1 MDGSDSDINLNQEPV
16 NQPVGSSASGFT
28 SLWNEFHALGPA
40 NDSIEERFRQLK
52 AATLRAGL
60 SRRWQRICN
69 LNENGG
75 SSIDPI
81 VDVNGGR
88 GMHGGEES
96 GGVID
101 SNVDKG
107 KGCKRESGLLVAMAL
122 EMDTE
127 IKKVPEDVGSF
138 YDCNICLHLAR
149 DPILTCC
156 GHMFCWACFFKLP
169 YVDSTAKECPVCE
182 GEVTDSNV
190 IPIYGNGDS
199 TRESKLESGM
209 TIPPRP
215 KAQRVEGAR
224 QQRVARGVYDIPVG
238 EALRR
243 IRTSISAMGDN
254 PPQEDSN
261 RDTTTFVTNFSM
273 REENRLRRL
282 RSLQMSRRLPERATS
297 LSSASSALNVAE
309 TVVESLGTFLNNR
322 RFQRSDAPVLSVDN
336 GDTLTRNAAI
346 SQSEHQISSEEISSA
361 VAGPSSSGT
370 SDNFIAIEQTE
381 NMTNGT
387 AGELNLPP
395 RFHSPS
401 RRRNSSSRGAG

>member
-1 MDGSDSDINLNQEPV
+1 MDDRDSDINLNQEPV

-28 SLWNEFHALGPA
+28 SLWNEFHALGTA

-60 SRRWQRICN
+60 SRRWQRIRN

-88 GMHGGEES
+88 GMHAGEES

-127 IKKVPEDVGSF
+127 VKKVPEDVGSF

-156 GHMFCWACFFKLP
+156 GHLFCWDCFYKLP

-182 GEVTDSNV
+182 GEVTDSSV

-199 TRESKLESGM
+199 NRESKLESGM

-224 QQRVARGVYDIPVG
+224 QQRVARGDIPVG

-254 PPQEDSN
+254 PQQEDSN
-261 RDTTTFVTNFSM
+261 RDTATYVTNFPI
-273 REENRLRRL
+273 REETRLRRL

-297 LSSASSALNVAE
+297 LSSVSSALNVAE
-309 TVVESLGTFLNNR
+309 TVVENLGTFLNNHHL
-322 RFQRSDAPVLSVDN
+322 QRSDAQVLSFDN
-336 GDTLTRNAAI
+336 GNTLTGNAAA
-346 SQSEHQISSEEISSA
+346 SQSEHQISSEEIGSV

-370 SDNFIAIEQTE
+370 SDNFNAIEQTE
-381 NMTNGT
+381 NMTSGT

-395 RFHSPS
+395 PRFRLPS
-401 RRRNSSSRGAG
+401 RRRNSLSRGAD

>member
-1 MDGSDSDINLNQEPV
+1 MDDSDSDINLNQEPV
-16 NQPVGSSASGFT
+16 NQPIGSSASTLT
-28 SLWNEFHALGPA
+28 SFWNEFHGLGTA
-40 NDSIEERFRQLK
+40 NHSVEERFRQLK
-52 AATLRAGL
+52 AAIRRAGL
-60 SRRWQRICN
+60 SHRWQRMRY
-69 LNENGG
+69 LNENG
-75 SSIDPI
+75 SSTIDPI
-81 VDVNGGR
+81 VDVNGGN

-96 GGVID
+96 GGVTD
-101 SNVDKG
+101 NNVDKG
-107 KGCKRESGLLVAMAL
+107 KGSKRESGLLVAMAL

-127 IKKVPEDVGSF
+127 VKKVPENVGSF
-138 YDCNICLHLAR
+138 YDCNSCLYLAR

-156 GHMFCWACFFKLP
+156 GHLFCWACFCKLP

-243 IRTSISAMGDN
+243 IRTSINAMGEN
-254 PPQEDSN
+254 SQQEDSN
-261 RDTTTFVTNFSM
+261 RDTTTFVTNFST
-273 REENRLRRL
+273 REETRLRRL

-297 LSSASSALNVAE
+297 ISSISSALNAAE
-309 TVVESLGTFLNNR
+309 TLVEDLETFLNNR
-322 RFQRSDAPVLSVDN
+322 RLQRSDAQVFSVDN
-336 GDTLTRNAAI
+336 GDTLARNAAV

-370 SDNFIAIEQTE
+370 SDNFNAIEQTE
-381 NMTNGT
+381 NMTSST
-387 AGELNLPP
+387 AGEVNLPP

-401 RRRNSSSRGAG
+401 RRRSSSSRGAD